1 MGESEL
7 RREIILNAVTGISA
21 ADLQS
26 GEAKKEMPLKI
37 IPFHELKPMHIEN
50 AINTYAQGLNPK
62 DIVVLC
68 DMTLMGNG
76 KKGLIFSTEGFY
88 SWEMNTFRKKMP
100 LSMPVCYEE
109 LEAVTSQKYTDVVF
123 KFKDGIRVETVYGG
137 IYTEFII
144 TAMNRILKGLCKKTK
159 PEKDDRKIEKNKG
172 IAESRIEEIKKTV
185 NAVSEDRGNRST
197 DQPEESIQENLPVF
211 REVGPVEIPEM
222 PQFEVKVQKEKAAPQ
237 TKAQVEAFQWAEAL
251 FWEAAEKESKSDQM
265 TDAVKEMEKAA
276 QMGSANAIAYMGLF
290 YMVGL
295 VVEKDETRGWNY
307 IRKSES
313 MGYRPVKPQKLELD
327 HETTRQISNHRSMLR
342 LRNKSLAE
350 FETTEPAFPKDQR
363 LRNYELRARQRAR
376 DFLCPKG
383 GVTPSKQEIKQHYK
397 ALEEEYNK
405 AHKKL
410 GSIFRKNNN
419 EKMWECA
426 LEMAWLYWLAG
437 LNGLLPADID
447 MKVPKDRVRNYS
459 DTTVCYGLA
468 AADEK
473 DMTSLWL
480 DRLIAIDHAN
490 KIKKLYENFLARELG
505 ANEEEAKAA
514 YERRIQEAYQKRI
527 QGMQSI
533 LVQNEEKKEN
543 EEKERIAEEEA
554 RKAKQLKDEHD
565 RIIKKSRLYEAEK
578 NEAREQWLSDRQ
590 KKDEQYALHIQPY
603 VEYLNTLFKLNVRKN
618 CPELRPVAKRER
630 TVSYI
635 EDSQKS
641 EYRKT
646 FLWARWERTS
656 SIGKEFLSLIT
667 PKGLC
672 FLSDNETTKD
682 TNERENL
689 FMMGKAALAEDKLTE
704 ATECISRILPLESS
718 GALYQ
723 LGLYLVE
730 EAQKTERRLHD
741 DYALVFKEWCFMWAW
756 DCHITSFKKGNY
768 RSANFLLSETGS
780 MMYSEQGS
788 SWMITVS
795 MPDGSKKKVN
805 GREIAQQICSV
816 MFAESHTQDPD
827 EMMSWGKYYEPDRLR
842 ARQYIVQGALA
853 MRGIPESA
861 VIGVELA
868 DHELFPETDNETKAL
883 YHRGYCYD
891 IEGKDFRAA
900 AYCYQEAAKRG
911 YLPAAWRLVR
921 LGPLIG
927 LKEETIEDLEK
938 QAEPLLQDQPLFA
951 AMAIQGDFHALE
963 ELCRESDDTGAYSF
977 CAHELSFWDPE
988 MTADDLR
995 NQKKKFEDKLDNI
1008 WENRMF
1014 LPYPEETL
1022 TRRLEEN
1029 KELIQQLGA
1038 SGLSTAYIASR
1049 IKDMTNYLEKLK
1061 RQKLK
1066 WEMEDALEELEEE
1079 RLRDMQVEQ
1088 EMAAYREKM
1097 DNQERAFNFMG
1108 GYYGTDTEAWIAGN
1122 VSNDDYFMREQL
1134 RKEREEKK
1142 RKELDSI
1149 YRNN

>member
-37 IPFHELKPMHIEN
+37 IPFHELKPMHIKN

-76 KKGLIFSTEGFY
+76 KKGLIFSTEGLY

-109 LEAVTSQKYTDVVF
+109 LAAVTSQKYTDVVF
-123 KFKDGIRVETVYGG
+123 KFKDDIRVETVYGG
-137 IYTEFII
+137 IYTEFIT
-144 TAMNRILKGLCKKTK
+144 TAMSRILKGLCEKTE
-159 PEKDDRKIEKNKG
+159 PEKDDWKTKKNTG

-185 NAVSEDRGNRST
+185 NAVSEDHGNRST
-197 DQPEESIQENLPVF
+197 DQPEESVQENLPVF

-222 PQFEVKVQKEKAAPQ
+222 PQFEVKVQKEKAVPQ
-237 TKAQVEAFQWAEAL
+237 TKAQEEAFQWAEAL

-265 TDAVKEMEKAA
+265 TDAVEEMEKAA
-276 QMGSANAIAYMGLF
+276 QMGSTDAIAYMGLF

-307 IRKSES
+307 IRKAES
-313 MGYRPVKPQKLELD
+313 QGYRPVKPQKLELD
-327 HETTRQISNHRSMLR
+327 HVTNRQISDSRSALR

-363 LRNYELRARQRAR
+363 LRNYELAARQHAR

-383 GVTPSKQEIKQHYK
+383 GVSPSKQEVKQRYK

-405 AHKKL
+405 AYKKL
-410 GSIFRKNNN
+410 GSIFGKNNN

-447 MKVPKDRVRNYS
+447 MKVPNDRVRDYS
-459 DTTVCYGLA
+459 CSTICYGLA
-468 AADEK
+468 TADEK
-473 DMTSLWL
+473 RMTDLWL
-480 DRLIAIDHAN
+480 DRLIAIDMAQ
-490 KIKKLYENFLARELG
+490 KMKQLYENFLARELG
-505 ANEEEAKAA
+505 ANEEEAKTA
-514 YERRIQEAYQKRI
+514 YERRIQEAYQKKI
-527 QGMQSI
+527 QWMQSI
-533 LVQNEEKKEN
+533 LVRNEEKKEN
-543 EEKERIAEEEA
+543 EEKERIAEEEV
-554 RKAKQLKDEHD
+554 RKAKQLKEEHD

-578 NEAREQWLSDRQ
+578 NEARERWLSDRQ

-603 VEYLNTLFKLNVRKN
+603 VEYLNTLFQLNVRKN
-618 CPELRPVAKRER
+618 CPGLRPVVKKER
-630 TVSYI
+630 TLSYI
-635 EDSQKS
+635 EDPQRS
-641 EYRKT
+641 EYKNSFRR
-646 FLWARWERTS
+646 ARLKRTS
-656 SIGKEFLSLIT
+656 SIGREFLSLIT
-667 PKGLC
+667 PEGLH
-672 FLSDNETTKD
+672 FLSDNDTKKD
-682 TNERENL
+682 TEERENL
-689 FMMGKAALAEDKLTE
+689 FMMGKAALAEDKLNE

-723 LGLYLVE
+723 LGLRLVE
-730 EAQKTERRLHD
+730 ETQKTEIRLHD

-756 DCHITSFKKGNY
+756 DCHITAIKKGQY
-768 RSANFLLSETGS
+768 RSANFLLSEAGS
-780 MMYSEQGS
+780 MMYCEQGS
-788 SWMITVS
+788 PWMTVS
-795 MPDGSKKKVN
+795 MPDRSEKKVD
-805 GREIAQQICSV
+805 GMEIAQQICSV

-827 EMMSWGKYYEPDRLR
+827 EMMTWGNHYEPDRLQ
-842 ARQYIVQGALA
+842 AREYFVRGALA

-868 DHELFPETDNETKAL
+868 DQELFPETDNETKAL
-883 YHRGYCYD
+883 YHRGYCLD

-900 AYCYQEAAKRG
+900 AYCYKEAAKRG
-911 YLPAAWRLVR
+911 YLPAAWRLAR
-921 LGPLIG
+921 LGSLIG
-927 LKEETIEDLEK
+927 LKKETIEDLEK
-938 QAEPLLQDQPLFA
+938 QAEPLLQNQPLFA

-963 ELCRESDDTGAYSF
+963 ELCRENDDTGAYKL
-977 CAHELSFWDPE
+977 CAHWLSFFDPE
-988 MTADDLR
+988 MSAHDLR

-1008 WENRMF
+1008 WENRLF

-1022 TRRLEEN
+1022 TETLEEH
-1029 KELIQQLGA
+1029 KELIQQLGIA
-1038 SGLSTAYIASR
+1038 GLSTAYIASR
-1049 IKDMTNYLEKLK
+1049 IKDMTNYLAEKK

-1066 WEMEDALEELEEE
+1066 WEMEDALQELEEE
-1079 RLRDMQVEQ
+1079 RLRDMQAAE
-1088 EMAAYREKM
+1088 EMAAFREKL
-1097 DNQERAFNFMG
+1097 DNQERAFNNMG
-1108 GYYGTDTEAWIAGN
+1108 GYYGTDTEAWIAGS
-1122 VSNDDYFMREQL
+1122 VSNDDYFLREQL

-1149 YRNN
+1149 YHRN